1 MMLLVN
7 GGNHKGINFLRYCQ
21 LVLFFFLSCFCS
33 VYGSSLYGIKTVE
46 NLNIGKYL
54 GVWHQIA
61 LIPNY
66 FQKDCVD
73 ETQAEYE
80 VLSDDSITILNS
92 CLSVDGKR
100 LVAAGIGRAT
110 GEPRNFARLK
120 VSFAPKWLAWI
131 PFVWGDY
138 WILSIDDQYNSVL
151 IGSPDRKYLWI
162 LSRQK
167 FIQKE
172 SFANYLEKAKK
183 NGFDTSLLV
192 YKLSSLRE
200 G

>member
-1 MMLLVN
+1 MLLVN
-7 GGNHKGINFLRYCQ
+7 GGNHKGINSLRYRQ
-21 LVLFFFLSCFCS
+21 LVLFFFFSCFCS
-33 VYGSSLYGIKTVE
+33 VHGQSLSEIETVG

-66 FQKDCVD
+66 FQKNCVD
-73 ETQAEYE
+73 DTQAEYQI
-80 VLSDDSITILNS
+80 LSDDSITILNS
-92 CLSVDGKR
+92 CLLLDGEK
-100 LVAAGIGRAT
+100 LVAAGVGRAT
-110 GEPRNFARLK
+110 GEPRNFARLR

-138 WILSIDDQYNSVL
+138 WILSIDYQYNSVL
-151 IGSPDRKYLWI
+151 IGSPDRRYLWI

-172 SFANYLEKAKK
+172 SFADYLEKAKK

-192 YKLSSLRE
+192 YKLSSLR
-200 G
+200 

>member
-1 MMLLVN
+1 MLLVN
-7 GGNHKGINFLRYCQ
+7 GGNHKGINFLRYRQ
-21 LVLFFFLSCFCS
+21 LVLFFSFSCLCS
-33 VYGSSLYGIKTVE
+33 VYGQSLPEIETVE

-73 ETQAEYE
+73 DTQAEYE

-92 CLSVDGKR
+92 CLSLDGER
-100 LVAAGIGRAT
+100 LLAAGIGRAT

-138 WILSIDDQYNSVL
+138 WILSIDDEYNSVL
-151 IGSPDRKYLWI
+151 IGSLTEDIYGYYQGKNL
-162 LSRQK
+162 
-167 FIQKE
+167 F
-172 SFANYLEKAKK
+172 KK
-183 NGFDTSLLV
+183 RFLLTI
-192 YKLSSLRE
+192 
-200 G
+200 

>member
-1 MMLLVN
+1 MLLVN
-7 GGNHKGINFLRYCQ
+7 GGNHKGINSLRYRQ
-21 LVLFFFLSCFCS
+21 LVLFFSLSCLCP
-33 VYGSSLYGIKTVE
+33 VYGQPLPEIETVE

-73 ETQAEYE
+73 DTQAEYE

-92 CLSVDGKR
+92 CLSLDGER
-100 LVAAGIGRAT
+100 LLAAGTGRAT

-138 WILSIDDQYNSVL
+138 WILSIDDEYNSVL
-151 IGSPDRKYLWI
+151 IGSPNRRYLWI

-172 SFANYLEKAKK
+172 IFADFLEKAKTI
-183 NGFDTSLLV
+183 GFDTSLLN
-192 YKLSSLRE
+192 YKLSSLR
-200 G
+200 

>member
-1 MMLLVN
+1 MLLVN

>member
-1 MMLLVN
+1 MLPVN
-7 GGNHKGINFLRYCQ
+7 GGNHKGINSLRYRQ
-21 LVLFFFLSCFCS
+21 LVLFFFLNCFCS
-33 VYGSSLYGIKTVE
+33 VYGQSLPEIEPVE

-73 ETQAEYE
+73 DTQAEYE

-92 CLSVDGKR
+92 CLSLDGER
-100 LVAAGIGRAT
+100 LLAAGIERAT

-138 WILSIDDQYNSVL
+138 WILSIDDEYNSVL
-151 IGSPDRKYLWI
+151 IGSPDRRYLWI

-172 SFANYLEKAKK
+172 IFADYLEKAKK
-183 NGFDTSLLV
+183 NEFDTSLLI
-192 YKLSSLRE
+192 YKLSSLR
-200 G
+200 

>member
-1 MMLLVN
+1 MLRVN
-7 GGNHKGINFLRYCQ
+7 GGNHKGINSLRFRQ
-21 LVLFFFLSCFCS
+21 LVLFFFFSCFCS
-33 VYGSSLYGIKTVE
+33 VHGQSLSEIETVE

-73 ETQAEYE
+73 DTQAEYQ

-92 CLSVDGKR
+92 CLLLDGER
-100 LVAAGIGRAT
+100 LVAAGVGRAT

-138 WILSIDDQYNSVL
+138 WILSIDDQYSSVL
-151 IGSPDRKYLWI
+151 IGSPDRRYLWI

-172 SFANYLEKAKK
+172 SFADYLEKAKE

-192 YKLSSLRE
+192 YKLSSLR
-200 G
+200 

>member
-1 MMLLVN
+1 MLLVN
-7 GGNHKGINFLRYCQ
+7 GGNHKGINSLRFRQ
-21 LVLFFFLSCFCS
+21 LVLFFFFSCFCS
-33 VYGSSLYGIKTVE
+33 VHGQSLSEIETVE

-73 ETQAEYE
+73 DTQAEYQ

-92 CLSVDGKR
+92 CLLLDGER
-100 LVAAGIGRAT
+100 LVAAGVGRAT

-138 WILSIDDQYNSVL
+138 WILSIDDQYSSVL
-151 IGSPDRKYLWI
+151 IGSPDRRYLWI

-172 SFANYLEKAKK
+172 SFADYLEKAKE

-192 YKLSSLRE
+192 YKLSSLR
-200 G
+200 

>member
-1 MMLLVN
+1 MLPVN
-7 GGNHKGINFLRYCQ
+7 GGNHKGINSLRYRQ
-21 LVLFFFLSCFCS
+21 LVLFFFLSCFRS
-33 VYGSSLYGIKTVE
+33 VYGQSLPEIETVE

-66 FQKDCVD
+66 FQKDCAD
-73 ETQAEYE
+73 DTQAEYE

-92 CLSVDGKR
+92 CLSLDGER
-100 LVAAGIGRAT
+100 LLAAGIGRAT

-138 WILSIDDQYNSVL
+138 WILSIDDEYNSVL
-151 IGSPDRKYLWI
+151 IGSPDRRYLWI

-172 SFANYLEKAKK
+172 IFADYLEKAKK
-183 NGFDTSLLV
+183 NEFDTSLLI
-192 YKLSSLRE
+192 YKLSSLR
-200 G
+200 

>member
-1 MMLLVN
+1 MLLVN
-7 GGNHKGINFLRYCQ
+7 GGNHKGINSLRFRQ
-21 LVLFFFLSCFCS
+21 LVLFFFFSCFCS
-33 VYGSSLYGIKTVE
+33 VHGQSLSEIETVE

-73 ETQAEYE
+73 DTQAEYE

-92 CLSVDGKR
+92 CLSLGGER
-100 LVAAGIGRAT
+100 LLAAGIGRAT

-138 WILSIDDQYNSVL
+138 WILSIDDEYNSVL
-151 IGSPDRKYLWI
+151 IGSPDRRYLWI

-172 SFANYLEKAKK
+172 IFADYLEKAKK
-183 NGFDTSLLV
+183 NEFDTSLLI
-192 YKLSSLRE
+192 YKLSSLR
-200 G
+200 

>member
-1 MMLLVN
+1 MLLVN
-7 GGNHKGINFLRYCQ
+7 GGNHKGINSLRYRQ
-21 LVLFFFLSCFCS
+21 LVLFFFFSCLCA
-33 VYGSSLYGIKTVE
+33 VYGHSLPEIETVE

-73 ETQAEYE
+73 DTQAEYE

-92 CLSVDGKR
+92 CLSLDGER
-100 LVAAGIGRAT
+100 LLAAGIGRAS
-110 GEPRNFARLK
+110 GEPLNFARLK

-138 WILSIDDQYNSVL
+138 WILSIDDEYNSVL
-151 IGSPDRKYLWI
+151 IGSPDRRYLWI

-172 SFANYLEKAKK
+172 IFADYLEKAKK
-183 NGFDTSLLV
+183 NEFDTSLLI
-192 YKLSSLRE
+192 YKLSSLR
-200 G
+200 

>member
-1 MMLLVN
+1 MLRVN
-7 GGNHKGINFLRYCQ
+7 GGNHKGINSLRFRQ
-21 LVLFFFLSCFCS
+21 LVLIFFFSCFCS
-33 VYGSSLYGIKTVE
+33 VHGQSLSEIETVE

-73 ETQAEYE
+73 DTQAEYQ

-92 CLSVDGKR
+92 CLLLDGER
-100 LVAAGIGRAT
+100 LVAAGVGRAT

-138 WILSIDDQYNSVL
+138 WILSIDDQYSSVL
-151 IGSPDRKYLWI
+151 IGSPDRRYLWI

-172 SFANYLEKAKK
+172 SFADYLEKAKE

-192 YKLSSLRE
+192 YKLSSLR
-200 G
+200 

>member
-1 MMLLVN
+1 M
-7 GGNHKGINFLRYCQ
+7 
-21 LVLFFFLSCFCS
+21 
-33 VYGSSLYGIKTVE
+33 
-46 NLNIGKYL
+46 
-54 GVWHQIA
+54 
-61 LIPNY
+61 
-66 FQKDCVD
+66 
-73 ETQAEYE
+73 
-80 VLSDDSITILNS
+80 SDDSITILNS
-92 CLSVDGKR
+92 CLLLDGEK
-100 LVAAGIGRAT
+100 LVAAGVGRAT

-151 IGSPDRKYLWI
+151 IGSPDRRYLWI

-172 SFANYLEKAKK
+172 SFADYLKKAKK

-192 YKLSSLRE
+192 YKLSSLR
-200 G
+200 

>member
-1 MMLLVN
+1 MLLVN
-7 GGNHKGINFLRYCQ
+7 GGNHKGINSLRYRQ
-21 LVLFFFLSCFCS
+21 LVLFFFFSCFCY
-33 VYGSSLYGIKTVE
+33 VYGQSLSDLETVE

-66 FQKDCVD
+66 FQKNCVD
-73 ETQAEYE
+73 DTQAEYQI
-80 VLSDDSITILNS
+80 LSDDSITILNS
-92 CLSVDGKR
+92 CLLLDGEK
-100 LVAAGIGRAT
+100 LVAAGVGRAT

-151 IGSPDRKYLWI
+151 IGSPDRRYLWI

-172 SFANYLEKAKK
+172 SFADYLEKAKK

-192 YKLSSLRE
+192 YKLSSLR
-200 G
+200 

>member
-1 MMLLVN
+1 MLLVN
-7 GGNHKGINFLRYCQ
+7 GGNHKGIDSLRYRK
-21 LVLFFFLSCFCS
+21 LVQFFFFSCLCS
-33 VYGSSLYGIKTVE
+33 VYGQSLPEIETVE

-73 ETQAEYE
+73 DTQAEYE

-92 CLSVDGKR
+92 CLSLGGER
-100 LVAAGIGRAT
+100 LLAAGIGRAT

-138 WILSIDDQYNSVL
+138 WILSIDDEYNSVL
-151 IGSPDRKYLWI
+151 IGSPDRRYLWI

-172 SFANYLEKAKK
+172 IFADYLEKAKK
-183 NGFDTSLLV
+183 NEFDTSLLI
-192 YKLSSLRE
+192 YRLSSLR
-200 G
+200 